1 MAECVDRDELLRAIG
16 ELPLA
21 WEYGQ
26 AVSEIYEIVK
36 NAPTI
41 NPDDLRPRGRWIVKK
56 EMLNMRGVLGVRCSA
71 CGQYWALVEDNAAE
85 YMNHFKFCPNCGAK
99 MEDGNA

>member
-1 MAECVDRDELLRAIG
+1 MSRLIDADALLHAIG

-41 NPDDLRPRGRWIVKK
+41 NPDDLRPRGRW
-56 EMLNMRGVLGVRCSA
+56 ETS
-71 CGQYWALVEDNAAE
+71 LVEADGVSM
-85 YMNHFKFCPNCGAK
+85 YSHFHNDGKCKYFYADHDCAGNPYCPNCGAK
-99 MEDGNA
+99 MENGNA

>member
-1 MAECVDRDELLRAIG
+1 MAECVDRDELLHAIG

-41 NPDDLRPRGRWIVKK
+41 NPDDLSPRGRWEKT
-56 EMLNMRGVLGVRCSA
+56 EYNGFVRCSA
-71 CGQYWALVEDNAAE
+71 CRDVYIDESWLEDGKW
-85 YMNHFKFCPNCGAK
+85 KFCPNCGAR
-99 MEDGNA
+99 MEETSNAE